1 MSWDTIQVAFIH
13 RWYDYVELMLYKD
26 DTHETD
32 EKHFIMTIMEGR
44 VGEDK

>member
-1 MSWDTIQVAFIH
+1 MAFIH
-13 RWYDYVELMLYKD
+13 RWDDYVDLMLDKD

-44 VGEDK
+44 VGGEEK